1 LLLLLLLP
9 PLGPFWT
16 TFGCPAQERERLIF
30 VSLKKTAAALAV
42 MTDENSMLRHEI
54 KELRGEEDDEEESDP
69 EPPEPRN
76 SEPAIDG
83 LSSDESAEE
92 RP

>member
-1 LLLLLLLP
+1 
-9 PLGPFWT
+9 
-16 TFGCPAQERERLIF
+16 
-30 VSLKKTAAALAV
+30 

-69 EPPEPRN
+69 EPPEQRN

-83 LSSDESAEE
+83 ISSDESAEE